1 MPIYNRSND
10 NFLGASLAVSGGN
23 GNGGH
28 VLIACAPRA
37 KSNFYGYYKGFTT
50 GACFRKGDD

>member
-1 MPIYNRSND
+1 M
-10 NFLGASLAVSGGN
+10 AVAGGKGN
-23 GNGGH
+23 GNDGH